1 MNGDEL
7 VKQESVTKKSR
18 KVSVTKITHG
28 SENPPNVKKQIKK
41 KISRHSILQHC
52 LFMNFICTFET
63 GSVKWQILRSET
75 HNFG

>member
-41 KISRHSILQHC
+41 KDFQTQHSPALSFHEFH
-52 LFMNFICTFET
+52 LY
-63 GSVKWQILRSET
+63 L
-75 HNFG
+75 